1 MAGKKRM
8 KAYPEEL
15 RLKLVMLYL
24 EEGIPKRQL
33 VREYGLSCP
42 KLLRDWIKIYKETGK
57 VKRRNN
63 NGRSGRT
70 PINPTDEQ
78 LIRRLQ
84 IENELLK
91 KVREE
96 LRR

>member
-1 MAGKKRM
+1 MGTKGA

-15 RLKLVMLYL
+15 RLKLVMLNL

-42 KLLRDWIKIYKETGK
+42 KLLRDWVKIYKETGK

-63 NGRSGRT
+63 KGRSGRT
-70 PINPTDEQ
+70 PNNPTAEQ
-78 LIRRLQ
+78 RIRRLE

-96 LRR
+96 LRG